1 MRVAVVT
8 PYYNETDQQL
18 ERCIESVVDQSYRDV
33 THVMVA
39 DGLPREW
46 QPTGRQ
52 FEHIML
58 PHSHADAGATPRS
71 IGALSAFS
79 REFDAVAFL
88 DADNWYEPNHIELM
102 VNKLSET
109 NVDAVAATRTIYGT
123 DGSCLY
129 VDRIES
135 NVSNMVDT
143 NCMFLSRRTM
153 YFLPFWI
160 TPPSHRLVSDRFFWE
175 SATIN
180 GMKIARCDT
189 PTVSYVTKWAW
200 HYQYAGVF
208 IPDDSVWMEQDAQ
221 GNYRQIKNKD
231 WSKKT

>member
-88 DADNWYEPNHIELM
+88 YSDNWYEPNHI
-102 VNKLSET
+102 
-109 NVDAVAATRTIYGT
+109 
-123 DGSCLY
+123 
-129 VDRIES
+129 
-135 NVSNMVDT
+135 
-143 NCMFLSRRTM
+143 
-153 YFLPFWI
+153 
-160 TPPSHRLVSDRFFWE
+160 
-175 SATIN
+175 
-180 GMKIARCDT
+180 
-189 PTVSYVTKWAW
+189 
-200 HYQYAGVF
+200 
-208 IPDDSVWMEQDAQ
+208 
-221 GNYRQIKNKD
+221 
-231 WSKKT
+231 